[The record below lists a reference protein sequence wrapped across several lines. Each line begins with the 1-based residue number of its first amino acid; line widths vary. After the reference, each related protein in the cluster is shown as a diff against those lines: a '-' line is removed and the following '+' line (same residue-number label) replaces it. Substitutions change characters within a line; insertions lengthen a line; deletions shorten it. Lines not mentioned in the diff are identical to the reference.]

1 MAGSDLTREA
11 GEKAAAAIDVT
22 DKDVTAGG
30 LPARELADEDL
41 QRQVAQLHDTRHET
55 FLNGSADALTAHT
68 ERMLELEAEYARRFP
83 GNTRPDPLRMR
94 DSSRE
99 LDGRGA

>member
-1 MAGSDLTREA
+1 MANDLHQEA
-11 GEKAAAAIDVT
+11 EKKADATVDVT
-22 DKDVTAGG
+22 DKEVTARGV
-30 LPARELADEDL
+30 PAPELSDEDL
-41 QRQVAQLHDTRHET
+41 EREVAHLHETRHQT

-68 ERMLELEAEYARRFP
+68 ERMLELEGEYAKRFP

-94 DSSRE
+94 DTSRE